1 MKPNRRHW
9 ITATVLALS
18 MATTAFAA
26 ERATKE
32 EARAL
37 NDAAIAHIKKVGME
51 QAVKDFGADK
61 ARWMPKDLYPF
72 VMDFGGIMRFHISD
86 KLMGRNALDVKDA
99 AGKEF
104 GREMVGVAKTK
115 GSGWIDY
122 EWAHPATKKVEDKT
136 AFIQRVP
143 GADAFVGVGVY
154 R

>member
-115 GSGWIDY
+115 GTGWIDY